1 MSIKTK
7 QLGQTGLD
15 ITVLGFGAWAI
26 GGQWD
31 YGWGKQD
38 DDDSI
43 ATMRSALEKGINW
56 IDTAPAYGLGHSEE
70 VIGHMLKD
78 LPASEK
84 PLIFTKCGLP
94 WKDGAWATYNDLS
107 PASIR
112 REVEMSLRRL
122 GVDTIDLYQ
131 IHWPVSDKDIEAA
144 WQTLAELKEAG
155 KVRHIG
161 VSNFSASQ
169 LDLAASIAPVETL
182 QPNYSLIAR
191 DIEMDILPWCAMHNT
206 GVICYSPMGSG
217 MLSGKMTRKR
227 IAAMP
232 DDDWRIA
239 KSNMLKEPQLSRNL
253 ALVDVLNEI
262 ANQYNRSAGEIAIA
276 WVLSNSEVTA
286 AITGMRHPE
295 QTVITAAADVVL
307 DKNDLDKINRFFEEK
322 DRS

>member
-94 WKDGAWATYNDLS
+94 WKEGAWATYNDLS

-112 REVEMSLRRL
+112 REIELSLRRL

-161 VSNFSASQ
+161 VSNFTVSQ
-169 LDLAASIAPVETL
+169 LNRAASIAPVETL

-227 IAAMP
+227 IASMP
-232 DDDWRIA
+232 DDDWRKA
-239 KSNMLKEPQLSRNL
+239 KSNILKEPQLSRNL
-253 ALVDVLNEI
+253 ALVEVLNEI
-262 ANQYNRSAGEIAIA
+262 ANQYDRSAGEIAIA
-276 WVLSNSEVTA
+276 WVLSNSEITA

-295 QTVITAAADVVL
+295 QTVIIAAADVVL
-307 DKNDLDKINRFFEEK
+307 DKNDLDKINRFFEEN

>member
-232 DDDWRIA
+232 DDDWRKA

-262 ANQYNRSAGEIAIA
+262 ANQYDRSAGEIAIA

>member
-232 DDDWRIA
+232 DDDWRKA

>member
-1 MSIKTK
+1 MG
-7 QLGQTGLD
+7 LTGLE

-144 WQTLAELKEAG
+144 WQTMAELKEAG

-232 DDDWRIA
+232 DDDWRKA

-262 ANQYNRSAGEIAIA
+262 ANQYDRSAGEIAIA
-276 WVLSNSEVTA
+276 WVLLNSEVTA
-286 AITGMRHPE
+286 AITGMRHPG
-295 QTVITAAADVVL
+295 QTVITAVADVVL
-307 DKNDLDKINRFFEEK
+307 DKKDLDKINRFFEEN